1 MRIEDTNKISNLN
14 ILDTKCSFKILEL
27 QGIDLDDDWSK
38 LSKLKNLETLILK
51 DSYIDFKKF
60 YNAIFLLKKLTK
72 LKLNHYCYFNKSKN
86 DKFEKN
92 SKLPSLKEFCLEFPN
107 PDEPDFEINTYWQKS
122 YENKYNNKTF
132 AYHR

>member
-1 MRIEDTNKISNLN
+1 MNIEDTNKISNLD
-14 ILDTKCSFKILEL
+14 ILDTKCNFKILEL

-92 SKLPSLKEFCLEFPN
+92 SKLHL
-107 PDEPDFEINTYWQKS
+107 
-122 YENKYNNKTF
+122 
-132 AYHR
+132 